1 MSMIGHNKGPT
12 MERGAGWRRYAWR
25 RARADLLPKLPLE
38 VVRLRVKRARE
49 LGLDYKSY
57 ASIRAAN
64 GRDVVAFLFSSNALR
79 VDVKTQAPQVIRQDK
94 LESIHNCGRLAMVAP
109 ASALPKFAKTNAAL
123 FEAMEP
129 APTLLDGWPEI
140 RARVAALTTD
150 RGVPA
155 DGVVVI
161 GQTHLERDWLLAGR
175 LGGYIPADRY
185 FGDTK

>member
-1 MSMIGHNKGPT
+1 MSEIGHNKGPT
-12 MERGAGWRRYAWR
+12 MEGGAGWRRFAWR
-25 RARADLLPKLPLE
+25 KARADLLPKLPIE

-79 VDVKTQAPQVIRQDK
+79 VVPQTQAPAQDRAEKLAAIRQ
-94 LESIHNCGRLAMVAP
+94 CGRLAFVAP
-109 ASALPKFAKTNAAL
+109 ASALPRFAAQNADL
-123 FEAMEP
+123 FDAIKP
-129 APTLLDGWPEI
+129 APTLLDTWPEL
-140 RARVAALTTD
+140 RAKVASLTTD
-150 RGVPA
+150 RGLPA

-161 GQTHLERDWLLAGR
+161 GQTALDREWLLAGR

-185 FGDTK
+185 FGVQP

>member
-1 MSMIGHNKGPT
+1 MSMLGHNQGPT

-49 LGLDYKSY
+49 LGLDYRSY

-79 VDVKTQAPQVIRQDK
+79 VDRETQRPLPVRQDK
-94 LESIHNCGRLAMVAP
+94 LEAIRQCERLALVAP
-109 ASALPKFAKTNAAL
+109 ASALPTFAETNAAL
-123 FEAMEP
+123 FAAMQS
-129 APTLLDGWPEI
+129 APTLSDTWPEI
-140 RARVAALTTD
+140 RAKVGALTSA
-150 RGVPA
+150 RGLPP

-161 GQTHLERDWLLAGR
+161 GETHLERDWLLAGR
-175 LGGYIPADRY
+175 LGGYISADRY
-185 FGDTK
+185 FGAPE